1 MTGWSRKSAA
11 FLAGASTA
19 LVGVPALSAAA
30 APFRPPSVPAVTVQ
44 LASSSNTSSTT
55 AKTTTTARKKSAPAK
70 PKAVEVGHST
80 FWECKALSTKV
91 LVALSSLTLHVGTPL
106 TINFVVRNT
115 GTAPCHYVA
124 PYADVAPGP
133 TAAVLQA
140 GPCGSIGFDVVAANK
155 HNVWPGPAAFN
166 CPALGFAQLEPG
178 ASVSGSGTW
187 AENKPG
193 STAHVAA
200 GRYTIVVDGHFR
212 FPVRVVG

>member
-1 MTGWSRKSAA
+1 LTTKGAA
-11 FLAGASTA
+11 FLAGGTTVLLGV
-19 LVGVPALSAAA
+19 LVMSVAATAA
-30 APFRPPSVPAVTVQ
+30 APPPVPAVTVH
-44 LASSSNTSSTT
+44 LASSSGIRPST
-55 AKTTTTARKKSAPAK
+55 AKTTTTVRKKAAPAK

-80 FWECKALSTKV
+80 FWECKAPSTRV

-106 TINFVVRNT
+106 TINFVVRNI
-115 GTAPCHYVA
+115 GTTPCHYVA

-140 GPCGSIGFDVVAANK
+140 GPCGSIGFDVVGTGK

-166 CPALGFAQLEPG
+166 CPALGFAQLQPG
-178 ASVSGSGTW
+178 ASISGSGTW
-187 AENKPG
+187 AENEPG
-193 STAHVAA
+193 SAAHVAA